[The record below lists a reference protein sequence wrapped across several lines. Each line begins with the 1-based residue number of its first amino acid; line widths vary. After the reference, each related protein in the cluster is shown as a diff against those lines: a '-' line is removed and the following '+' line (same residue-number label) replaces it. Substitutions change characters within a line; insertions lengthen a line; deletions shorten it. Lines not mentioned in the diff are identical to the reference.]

1 MKRNKVV
8 EIILSLMT
16 KIKIKDKKVKY
27 AVIAVL
33 SLLLG
38 AATQIE
44 GLEGIIESISPTQ
57 TVVEEVIK
65 DGVEDAASGVIEG
78 ILDNLF

>member
-1 MKRNKVV
+1 MKRNKIV

-44 GLEGIIESISPTQ
+44 GLEGIIESISPSQ

-65 DGVEDAASGVIEG
+65 DGVEDAASDVIEG